1 MRIPRFAPMFMVSGA
16 SCPQTRLQ
24 EFPMRAHFLRGPML
38 GLALIVAPT
47 AMAGDL
53 TCKMTYDI
61 SGWSAFYKTAS
72 GTGDIRCSNGQRMS
86 VRIET
91 KGGGLSFG
99 KYKIRNGFGQFAN
112 VDDIRDVLGSYAT
125 AEAHA
130 AADKS
135 ASGQAMTNGKV
146 SLALAGK
153 GEGWSLGVAFSRF
166 AIEAAR

>member
-1 MRIPRFAPMFMVSGA
+1 MKR
-16 SCPQTRLQ
+16 T
-24 EFPMRAHFLRGPML
+24 LRNGHIRS
-38 GLALIVAPT
+38 LALCLALVAAPA

-53 TCKMTYDI
+53 TCKMTYSL

-72 GTGDIRCSNGQRMS
+72 GTGVVTCNNGQRMS

-91 KGGGLSFG
+91 KGGGLTFG

-112 VDDIRDVLGSYAT
+112 VNDIRDVLGSYAT

-135 ASGQAMTNGKV
+135 ASAQAMTNGKV
-146 SLALAGK
+146 SLALSGK
-153 GEGWSLGVAFSRF
+153 GKGWSLGVAFSRF
-166 AIEAAR
+166 AIEAN